1 MITIVNCGIN
11 NLRSVEKAFE
21 HLGHEVQI
29 TRDPQVVMRAERL
42 VLPGVGA
49 FGAAMQSL
57 QDADLVD
64 PLLDRISDGVPFLGV
79 CLALQLL
86 FDWSEELGLHAGLG
100 RRVGQAVKFDE
111 APELKIPHMGWT
123 RFRFLVPRSFSP
135 GLEHGAMVYFVHS
148 YPCAARRPDVIA
160 ARVLTA
166 RVRGR
171 NRARQPDGG
180 AVSPGKE
187 QRCRHEDFGQLRAT
201 LIFKGCACSSFNS
214 S

>member
-100 RRVGQAVKFDE
+100 AVSGKVVKFDE
-111 APELKIPHMGWT
+111 APELKDSAHGLERAVVSSSREAIA
-123 RFRFLVPRSFSP
+123 
-135 GLEHGAMVYFVHS
+135 GLEHGRDGVFRS
-148 YPCAARRPDVIA
+148 LLSCAARRP
-160 ARVLTA
+160 RYNCRHEYSRH

-171 NRARQPDGG
+171 N
-180 AVSPGKE
+180 
-187 QRCRHEDFGQLRAT
+187 
-201 LIFKGCACSSFNS
+201 
-214 S
+214 